1 MKTGC
6 LQGDI
11 SIGNLVPND
20 EDNNPSWP
28 AFLIDLDLAIKDKQE
43 QSSGARSKTGTR
55 AFMAIGLLQGKAFLH
70 A

>member
-11 SIGNLVPND
+11 SIGNLVLND

-43 QSSGARSKTGTR
+43 QSSGA
-55 AFMAIGLLQGKAFLH
+55 
-70 A
+70 